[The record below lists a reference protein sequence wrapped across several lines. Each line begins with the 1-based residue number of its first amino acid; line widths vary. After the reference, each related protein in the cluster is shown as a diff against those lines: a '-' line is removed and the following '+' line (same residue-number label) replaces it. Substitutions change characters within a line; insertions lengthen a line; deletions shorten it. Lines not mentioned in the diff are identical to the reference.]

1 MRPFMIVVALSAFAP
16 SALAERT
23 PAGPAAAPARN
34 ARPAA
39 RPAPPSAPIVQLATI
54 DLSAVPD
61 SCHPLVTQALA
72 PSLAAALSARVSLA
86 TCLADKA
93 IASLQLC
100 DCGASIQ
107 DVDAA
112 AAPALALLDEA
123 FNVGEP
129 ATRVIAA
136 HAKGQL
142 YTGFAVRLVGTLP
155 PVNPGASDAEAA
167 LRGMRAQTL
176 EAQLAPW
183 REAAAAAF
191 QRALEIA
198 KAHPEL
204 AGNAAVA
211 SAVRDS
217 QQKLA
222 AAVTAG

>member
-1 MRPFMIVVALSAFAP
+1 MRAFIVVVALSAFAP

-23 PAGPAAAPARN
+23 PAAPAS
-34 ARPAA
+34 A
-39 RPAPPSAPIVQLATI
+39 RPAPAPILQLATI

-61 SCHPLVTQALA
+61 SCKPLANQALA
-72 PSLAAALSARVSLA
+72 PSLAAALSARISLA
-86 TCLADKA
+86 SCLADKA

-107 DVDAA
+107 EIDAA

-129 ATRVIAA
+129 ATQVIAA

-155 PVNPGASDAEAA
+155 AVNPGASDAEAA

-211 SAVRDS
+211 RAVSDS

>member
-1 MRPFMIVVALSAFAP
+1 MRAFMTVVALSAFAP
-16 SALAERT
+16 SALADRT
-23 PAGPAAAPARN
+23 SAAPGAPPGAAAAPT
-34 ARPAA
+34 
-39 RPAPPSAPIVQLATI
+39 PAPMIHLAPI

-61 SCHPLVTQALA
+61 ACKPLANQAQA
-72 PSLAAALSARVSLA
+72 PRLAAALSARISLA
-86 TCLADKA
+86 SCLADKA
-93 IASLQLC
+93 VAALSLC

-107 DVDAA
+107 EVDAA

-123 FNVGEP
+123 FNVGDA
-129 ATRVIAA
+129 ATQVIAA

-155 PVNPGASDAEAA
+155 PVSPGASDAETA

-191 QRALEIA
+191 QRALDTA

-211 SAVRDS
+211 SAVSDS

-222 AAVTAG
+222 AAVTSG